1 MVSHDRCNK
10 TDVLNYDAGMNRVGF
25 FIYEIPIFA
34 DKT

>member
-10 TDVLNYDAGMNRVGF
+10 TDVLNYHAGIDRVRF
-25 FIYEIPIFA
+25 FIYEISIFA